1 MKRFISLDFLRGA
14 AIITVLFFHMILVV
28 WDYEGVL
35 AAGFPWP
42 YWPLVIFLAF
52 LAQFNVLFIVLS
64 GLVNTISIDK
74 QWKKFL
80 KQNPNADQKR
90 IMIKKILK
98 SQIIR
103 GLFILAMAYI
113 YGILLDRLP
122 LNYVKQVSDPVV
134 QSVGGFYSTNVLHA
148 IAWGIIISGFVYTW
162 LLSREK
168 GQAWISK
175 RFLQVVLLMLILT
188 PFMIMLS
195 RVFPYFYDSWTTRGL
210 GLNITYLFI
219 NSIFRGTCPLF
230 PFSVF
235 GVVGA
240 MIGYRISSGN
250 VEKPYATKWFTGS
263 VVVFVSGLLLYLPRV
278 ADLHVSLGV
287 ESGTLLYYFV
297 ASVYDVGEK
306 LMVLGGS
313 LLLILIVLYVIDVRG
328 KTKGF
333 TKRTVFVRRFG
344 LVSLTVFSL
353 QWLVALLLMGYH
365 SISSAVTNNNTPF
378 LLSNFAAGW
387 FDFEYAPGFTSW
399 ELVFWFSITLV
410 IWHVLL
416 WMWEKVGYKGSFEW
430 FTIKLMRTSRK
441 DVGERLNMS
450 ASLYNVES
458 IVDKPQSY
466 WRLRTVIGL
475 VLIFFVMATVEV
487 GLYIMCI

>member
-1 MKRFISLDFLRGA
+1 MKRFVSLDFLRGA
-14 AIITVLFFHMILVV
+14 AIIIVLFFHMLQVV
-28 WDYEGVL
+28 WNYEGVL

-42 YWPLVIFLAF
+42 YWPLVIFLGF
-52 LAQFNVLFIVLS
+52 LGQFNVLFIVLS

-74 QWKKFL
+74 QWRKFM

-90 IMIKKILK
+90 TMTNKILK

-103 GLFILAMAYI
+103 GLFILAMAYV

-134 QSVGGFYSTNVLHA
+134 QSMGGFYSTNVLHA
-148 IAWGIIISGFVYTW
+148 IAWGVIISAFVYTW

-175 RFLQVVLLMLILT
+175 RFLLVVLFMLVLT
-188 PFMIMLS
+188 PFMITLS
-195 RVFPYFYDSWTTRGL
+195 RIFPHFYDSWTTRSL
-210 GLNITYLFI
+210 GLNIVYLFV
-219 NSIFRGTCPLF
+219 NSIFRGTTPLF
-230 PFSVF
+230 PFAVF

-240 MIGYRISSGN
+240 LIGCRISSGN
-250 VEKPYATKWFTGS
+250 IRKSYATKWFIGL
-263 VVVFVSGLLLYLPRV
+263 VVVFVSGFLVYLLRV
-278 ADLHVSLGV
+278 AGLHLLLGV

-328 KTKGF
+328 KIKGF
-333 TKRTVFVRRFG
+333 IQRTVFVRRFG

-353 QWLVALLLMGYH
+353 QWVVALFLVGYH
-365 SISSAVTNNNTPF
+365 SINNAITGDTTPF

-387 FDFEYAPGFTSW
+387 FGFENAPGLTAW

-410 IWHVLL
+410 IWHILL
-416 WMWEKVGYKGSFEW
+416 WLWEKVGYKGSFEW
-430 FTIKLMRTSRK
+430 LMIKLMRTSRK
-441 DVGERLNMS
+441 DAGERLNMS

-458 IVDKPQSY
+458 MVDKPQSY
-466 WRLRTVIGL
+466 WSLRTVIALIL
-475 VLIFFVMATVEV
+475 VWFVMATVEV
-487 GLYIMCI
+487 GLYAMFM

>member
-35 AAGFPWP
+35 VAGVPWP

-74 QWKKFL
+74 QWRKFM
-80 KQNPNADQKR
+80 KQNPNGEQKR

-103 GLFILAMAYI
+103 GLFIFAMAYI

-122 LNYVKQVSDPVV
+122 LNYVRQVSDPVV

-148 IAWGIIISGFVYTW
+148 IAWGIIISGFIYTW

-175 RFLQVVLLMLILT
+175 RFLQAVLLLLILT
-188 PFMIMLS
+188 PFMITLS
-195 RVFPYFYDSWTTRGL
+195 RIFPYFYDSWATRDL
-210 GLNITYLFI
+210 GLNIIYLFI
-219 NSIFRGTCPLF
+219 NSIFCGTTPLF
-230 PFSVF
+230 PFAVF

-240 MIGYRISSGN
+240 MFGYRISRGK
-250 VEKPYATKWFTGS
+250 VEKFFATKWFAGS
-263 VVVFVSGLLLYLPRV
+263 VVVFVSGLLLYLPKV
-278 ADLHVSLGV
+278 VELHISVGV
-287 ESGTLLYYFV
+287 ESGTLLHYFV
-297 ASVYDVGEK
+297 ASIYDVGEK

-333 TKRTVFVRRFG
+333 TRRTVFVRRFG

-353 QWLVALLLMGYH
+353 QWLIALLLIGYH
-365 SISSAVTNNNTPF
+365 SISNAITGSNIPF

-387 FDFEYAPGFTSW
+387 FDFEYAPGLTSW

-416 WMWEKVGYKGSFEW
+416 WLWEKVGFKGSFEW
-430 FTIKLMRTSRK
+430 ITIKLMRISRK
-441 DVGERLNMS
+441 DAGERLNMS
-450 ASLYNVES
+450 ASLYKVES
-458 IVDKPQSY
+458 MVDNPQSY
-466 WRLRTVIGL
+466 WSLRTVIAMII
-475 VLIFFVMATVEV
+475 VFFVMATVEV
-487 GLYIMCI
+487 GLYILCL